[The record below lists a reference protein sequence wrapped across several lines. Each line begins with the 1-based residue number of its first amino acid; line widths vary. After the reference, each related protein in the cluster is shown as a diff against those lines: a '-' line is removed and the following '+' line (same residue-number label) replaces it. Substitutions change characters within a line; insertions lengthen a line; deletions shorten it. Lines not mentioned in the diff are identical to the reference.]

1 MPIALFD
8 RSSKRL
14 CLIAMTLLA
23 SGCTNLPTAGP
34 SSVEIQ
40 DAAAQ
45 PGTSGVQIID
55 VDDRIARRLVSRRS
69 LKLFSDSLGNLR
81 GPAATIGSGDT
92 LEVNIWEA
100 PPATLF
106 GGGGSVDPRAP
117 SSARSTTFPE
127 QMVDQ
132 DGNISVPF
140 AGRIRVAGLSPRAV
154 EAEVARRLQGKANQ
168 PEVLVRLTRNASS
181 NVTVVGE
188 VANSLRMPLTA
199 GGERLLDAVAA
210 AGGVRQPVNKMTLQV
225 TRGSSFHALPMELVI
240 RDPRQNV
247 PLMPGDVVT
256 ALFQPLSFTAL
267 GATGRNEEIN
277 FEAQGIT
284 LVQALARAGG
294 LVDSR
299 SSPQGVFIF
308 RFEAEKALDW
318 PRQPV
323 TTTPEGQV
331 AVVYRID
338 LRDPRSFFV
347 MQSFPINN
355 KDVLYVSNAPAAE
368 LQKFLNL
375 VFSIVYPVTNTIQV
389 SR

>member
-1 MPIALFD
+1 MALFD
-8 RSSKRL
+8 LAPRLL
-14 CLIAMTLLA
+14 CLFALMLLA
-23 SGCTNLPTAGP
+23 GGCANLPTSGP
-34 SSVEIQ
+34 STVQIQ

-45 PGTSGVQIID
+45 PGTSGVQIVD
-55 VDDRIARRLVSRRS
+55 VDDNVARRLVSQRS
-69 LKLFSDSLGNLR
+69 FKLFSDSLGNQR

-106 GGGGSVDPRAP
+106 GGGGAVDPRTP

-127 QMVDQ
+127 QMVDR

-140 AGRIRVAGLSPRAV
+140 AGRIRAAGQSPQAV

-168 PEVLVRLTRNASS
+168 PEVLVRVTRNASS

-210 AGGVRQPVNKMTLQV
+210 AGGVRLPVNKMTLQV
-225 TRGSSFHALPMELVI
+225 TRGSAFHALPLELVI

-267 GATGRNEEIN
+267 GATGKNEEIN

-308 RFEAEKALDW
+308 RLEAEKALDW

-347 MQSFPINN
+347 MQSFPISN

-375 VFSIVYPVTNTIQV
+375 VFSVVYPVTNTIQV
-389 SR
+389 TR